1 MRSVRG
7 LVPAV
12 LLALSATPG
21 ATAQTNAPADGARSI
36 QAGVYTVEQARRGE
50 QVYRDVCSTCHLPDW
65 FSQSF
70 LQSWSGNTAAALFE
84 LIRTTRPEDRPG
96 ALTRQQYVDVLA
108 YIFELN
114 GVPPGEEEMP
124 SRKRALEAIL
134 IEMASAR

>member
-1 MRSVRG
+1 MRG
-7 LVPAV
+7 LVPAASLV
-12 LLALSATPG
+12 LMATGG
-21 ATAQTNAPADGARSI
+21 AAAQTSVPLDEVRSI
-36 QAGVYTVEQARRGE
+36 QTGVYTVEQARRGE
-50 QVYRDVCSTCHLPDW
+50 QVYRDVCSNCHLPDW

-84 LIRTTRPEDRPG
+84 LVRTTMPEDRPG
-96 ALTRQQYVDVLA
+96 ALKRQQYVDMLA

-114 GVPPGEEEMP
+114 GVPPGEDEMP

>member
-21 ATAQTNAPADGARSI
+21 ATAQTNPPGDGGRSI
-36 QAGVYTVEQARRGE
+36 Q
-50 QVYRDVCSTCHLPDW
+50 
-65 FSQSF
+65 
-70 LQSWSGNTAAALFE
+70 
-84 LIRTTRPEDRPG
+84 DRPG
-96 ALTRQQYVDVLA
+96 SLKRQQYVDVLA

-124 SRKRALEAIL
+124 TRKRALEAIL
-134 IEMASAR
+134 IEVASEG